1 MRALTSG
8 DPGAVGGHRLLAR
21 LGAGG
26 MGVVYLART
35 PGGALVALKVIRAE
49 HAADPDFRTRFR
61 REVTAAGRL
70 RGRGLVPVVAAD
82 AEAGEPWLATE
93 FVPGP
98 TLTETVDGHGS
109 WPEPAV
115 LRLGAYL
122 ARTLADVHRAGLVH
136 RDVKPGNVLLT
147 LDGPRLIDFGIA
159 RAPGATALTKS
170 DVVIGS
176 PGYLAPEQAG
186 TGAAEVGPPAD
197 VFALGCVLAYTASA
211 RRSFGTGNPA
221 AVVFRTVH
229 ESPDLSGV
237 PEGPLRGWVERCL
250 SKPPG
255 DRPTAAELAAALE
268 SAAGEPG
275 PAGEGPEPPPAAGGA
290 GAARP
295 GPPAARPPAAG
306 GSGDTVADP
315 VSWLPGA
322 VVRVVAE
329 RAARALDIP
338 PPARDTLVSDSPP
351 PTPPTRR
358 RFLVAGGV
366 AGAVAAGGGLLAY
379 GLGRGGTS
387 GAGDTSVHT
396 LGLHADLS
404 GPGKDAGR
412 AHERAAR
419 LAVDRHN
426 ARENTGFRLALE
438 VADDGGSREGAAR
451 AARRFADDAA
461 VRAVLGP
468 TTAAGARAAAGVY
481 RAARLGAVLVGVD
494 GTGVP
499 QADAETLAVTR
510 APEELVPAAF
520 LRYLTDVRPVVHTAV
535 LRDEGDA
542 AWEFARAL
550 IDNPPN
556 GGSVSVHGTKD
567 GITAAV
573 GSALDERAEA
583 VLYAGGSP
591 DRAGRC
597 ARALTA
603 AGFTGVRG
611 GTWHTLGPAFLSA
624 AGTAAAEGWLSAA
637 PFTDPA
643 AARDFAAAYRGAYG
657 VAPPRWAP
665 EAYDAVG
672 LVAAAIAR
680 QKKTATGDTVDRGA
694 LAQELFRDTYRGVA
708 KNLRFAQDWTH
719 QLELP
724 GTLFLYQA
732 RGGAFAF
739 LGPYD
744 EVRRP

>member
-49 HAADPDFRTRFR
+49 HAADPDFRARFR

-70 RGRGLVPVVAAD
+70 RGRWLVPVVAAD
-82 AEAGEPWLATE
+82 AEAREPWLATE

-98 TLTETVDGHGS
+98 TLTETVDGHGP

-115 LRLGAYL
+115 LRLGGYL

-159 RAPGATALTKS
+159 RAPGATALTES

-176 PGYLAPEQAG
+176 PGYLAPEQAR

-197 VFALGCVLAYTASA
+197 VFALGCVLAYAASA
-211 RRSFGTGNPA
+211 RRPFGTGNPA

-229 ESPDLSGV
+229 EPPDLSGV
-237 PEGPLRGWVERCL
+237 PEGTLRAWVERCL
-250 SKPPG
+250 GKPPE
-255 DRPTAAELAAALE
+255 DRPAAAELAAALE
-268 SAAGEPG
+268 SAAQPG
-275 PAGEGPEPPPAAGGA
+275 PAGEGPGPAAGG
-290 GAARP
+290 P
-295 GPPAARPPAAG
+295 
-306 GSGDTVADP
+306 GDTVADP

-329 RAARALDIP
+329 RAGRALDIP
-338 PPARDTLVSDSPP
+338 PQDRDTPVSGSPP
-351 PTPPTRR
+351 PAAPTRR
-358 RFLVAGGV
+358 RFLAAGGA
-366 AGAVAAGGGLLAY
+366 AGVVAAGGGLLAY

-387 GAGDTSVHT
+387 VGGAAPVHT

-404 GPGKDAGR
+404 GPGKDTGR

-426 ARENTGFRLALE
+426 VRENAGFRLALE
-438 VADDGGSREGAAR
+438 VADDGGTREGAAR
-451 AARRFADDAA
+451 VARRFADDAA

-468 TTAAGARAAAGVY
+468 TTAAGTLAAAGTY
-481 RAARLGAVLVGVD
+481 RTARLGAVLVGID

-499 QADAETLAVTR
+499 QPDAETLAVTR
-510 APEELVPAAF
+510 APEKLLAAAF
-520 LRYLTDVRPVVHTAV
+520 LRYFTDDRPVNRVAIVSDRGREAADFALAV
-535 LRDEGDA
+535 DE
-542 AWEFARAL
+542 
-550 IDNPPN
+550 NPPN
-556 GGSVSVHGTKD
+556 D
-567 GITAAV
+567 GIVTVHDTDDGVTAAV
-573 GSALDERAEA
+573 EAAVVDWRAEA
-583 VLYAGGSP
+583 VLYAGTSP
-591 DRAGRC
+591 ERAARL
-597 ARALTA
+597 ARALA
-603 AGFTGVRG
+603 VAEFAGPRG
-611 GTWHTLGPAFLSA
+611 GTWHTMTPAFLDA
-624 AGTAAAEGWLSAA
+624 AGITAGGWLFAA
-637 PFTDPA
+637 PFTAPA
-643 AARDFAAAYRGAYG
+643 AAPDFAAAYRGAYG

-672 LVAAAIAR
+672 LVGAAIAR
-680 QKKTATGDTVDRGA
+680 LKRTAVDDTIDRGP
-694 LAQELFRDTYRGVA
+694 LAQELFRETYRGVA
-708 KNLRFAQDWTH
+708 KDLTFARDGTH

-724 GTLFLYQA
+724 GSLFLYQA
-732 RGGAFAF
+732 RGDTFAF
-739 LGPYD
+739 LGPYG
-744 EVRRP
+744 EWRRP